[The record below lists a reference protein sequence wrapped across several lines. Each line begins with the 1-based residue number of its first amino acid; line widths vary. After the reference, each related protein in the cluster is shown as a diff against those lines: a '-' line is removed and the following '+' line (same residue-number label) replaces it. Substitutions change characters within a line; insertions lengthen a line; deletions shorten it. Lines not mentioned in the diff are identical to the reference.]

1 MPHGAG
7 KRDSVKSLGKALHL
21 IDIINQAR
29 TPMTLMSLSQV
40 SGYPKSTVYALLNTL
55 RSYDCIRQG
64 SDGRYYLGTR
74 LFEWGCGVS
83 ASWELNNV
91 ARPYL
96 EKLAAHTDATAL
108 LSRIEG
114 NSVVVID
121 QSTAMCGGIYVT
133 TEIGTLLPLHATSQG
148 KLLLAALLLLPV
160 LCACGKSQTGYN
172 PLSGVETT
180 FITDSCD
187 RKVEVPAEITRI
199 APSGGTAQMLL
210 MPIAYDLLVGLS
222 SSPSTAQRPYFPEEL
237 WYSLLFEAEGCVSR
251 QIVIPRDFTGVL
263 DTLLLRQAGDVNLDG
278 QLDVYDLQLLYERV
292 AGLVLLKEDYALLL
306 ADVNQDGLRNAQDV
320 QRLYEQLTGT
330 V

>member
-1 MPHGAG
+1 MEQE

-40 SGYPKSTVYALLNTL
+40 SGFPKSTVYALLNTL

-121 QSTAMCGGIYVT
+121 QSTAMCSGIYVT
-133 TEIGTLLPLHATSQG
+133 TEIGTHLPLHATSQG
-148 KLLLAALLLLPV
+148 KLLAAMSD
-160 LCACGKSQTGYN
+160 ASAKAF
-172 PLSGVETT
+172 LSGAGQLESFTPHTIVEQES
-180 FITDSCD
+180 ILPGAGANSRQRLRRGKRRIQD
-187 RKVEVPAEITRI
+187 RPAVGLRAGLRPLRRHELR
-199 APSGGTAQMLL
+199 AQRGGTVPQGA
-210 MPIAYDLLVGLS
+210 LS
-222 SSPSTAQRPYFPEEL
+222 
-237 WYSLLFEAEGCVSR
+237 G
-251 QIVIPRDFTGVL
+251 I
-263 DTLLLRQAGDVNLDG
+263 
-278 QLDVYDLQLLYERV
+278 
-292 AGLVLLKEDYALLL
+292 
-306 ADVNQDGLRNAQDV
+306 
-320 QRLYEQLTGT
+320 
-330 V
+330 

>member
-1 MPHGAG
+1 MKGACPIEQE

-40 SGYPKSTVYALLNTL
+40 SGFPKSTVYALLSTL

-133 TEIGTLLPLHATSQG
+133 TEIGTHLPLHATSQG
-148 KLLLAALLLLPV
+148 KLLLAAMSD
-160 LCACGKSQTGYN
+160 ASAKAF
-172 PLSGVETT
+172 LSGAG
-180 FITDSCD
+180 SW
-187 RKVEVPAEITRI
+187 
-199 APSGGTAQMLL
+199 
-210 MPIAYDLLVGLS
+210 
-222 SSPSTAQRPYFPEEL
+222 SPSRPTPSWSRRASCGSWGKFAPTATPWKTANTR
-237 WYSLLFEAEGCVSR
+237 SVCGRS
-251 QIVIPRDFTGVL
+251 PRRFT
-263 DTLLLRQAGDVNLDG
+263 TA
-278 QLDVYDLQLLYERV
+278 
-292 AGLVLLKEDYALLL
+292 AAS
-306 ADVNQDGLRNAQDV
+306 
-320 QRLYEQLTGT
+320 
-330 V
+330 

>member
-1 MPHGAG
+1 MEQE

-40 SGYPKSTVYALLNTL
+40 SGFPKSTVYALLSTL

-148 KLLLAALLLLPV
+148 KLLLAAMSDV
-160 LCACGKSQTGYN
+160 SAKAF
-172 PLSGVETT
+172 LSGAGQLESFTPHTIAEQESILRELGQIRANGYAVENGEYKIGLRSVSAPVYDRCGVMSYALSVVGL
-180 FITDSCD
+180 F
-187 RKVEVPAEITRI
+187 RKVLSQEFEEVVA
-199 APSGGTAQMLL
+199 
-210 MPIAYDLLVGLS
+210 
-222 SSPSTAQRPYFPEEL
+222 
-237 WYSLLFEAEGCVSR
+237 CVSATAR
-251 QIVIPRDFTGVL
+251 QLSEAIGYRGYRTPLPGK
-263 DTLLLRQAGDVNLDG
+263 G
-278 QLDVYDLQLLYERV
+278 QKQ
-292 AGLVLLKEDYALLL
+292 
-306 ADVNQDGLRNAQDV
+306 
-320 QRLYEQLTGT
+320 
-330 V
+330 

>member
-1 MPHGAG
+1 MKGACPIEQE

-40 SGYPKSTVYALLNTL
+40 SGFPKSTVYALLNTL
-55 RSYDCIRQG
+55 CSYDCIRQG

-148 KLLLAALLLLPV
+148 KLLLAAMSD
-160 LCACGKSQTGYN
+160 ASAKAF
-172 PLSGVETT
+172 LSGAGQLESFTPHTIVEQESILRELGQIRANGYTVENGEYKIGLRSVSAPVYDRYGVMSYALSVVGL
-180 FITDSCD
+180 F
-187 RKVEVPAEITRI
+187 RKVRSQEFEEVVA
-199 APSGGTAQMLL
+199 
-210 MPIAYDLLVGLS
+210 
-222 SSPSTAQRPYFPEEL
+222 
-237 WYSLLFEAEGCVSR
+237 CVSATAR
-251 QIVIPRDFTGVL
+251 QLSEAIGYRTPLPGK
-263 DTLLLRQAGDVNLDG
+263 G
-278 QLDVYDLQLLYERV
+278 QKQ
-292 AGLVLLKEDYALLL
+292 
-306 ADVNQDGLRNAQDV
+306 
-320 QRLYEQLTGT
+320 
-330 V
+330 

>member
-1 MPHGAG
+1 MEQE

-40 SGYPKSTVYALLNTL
+40 SGFPKSTVYALLNTL

-133 TEIGTLLPLHATSQG
+133 TEIGTHLPLHATSQG
-148 KLLLAALLLLPV
+148 KLLAAMSD
-160 LCACGKSQTGYN
+160 ASAKAF
-172 PLSGVETT
+172 LSGAGQLESFTPHTIVEQES
-180 FITDSCD
+180 ILRELGQIRANGYAVENGEYKIGLRSVSAPVYDRCGVMSYALSVVDCSARCALRNLRKWWPASAPRHGSCRRPSATVATARRCPERD
-187 RKVEVPAEITRI
+187 RNNDNTNQNYRAAAGGRESERPAERTGCAAAVRTADGYCLKQKI
-199 APSGGTAQMLL
+199 PQCGTK
-210 MPIAYDLLVGLS
+210 
-222 SSPSTAQRPYFPEEL
+222 
-237 WYSLLFEAEGCVSR
+237 
-251 QIVIPRDFTGVL
+251 IPLCGV
-263 DTLLLRQAGDVNLDG
+263 RRVDG
-278 QLDVYDLQLLYERV
+278 IR
-292 AGLVLLKEDYALLL
+292 
-306 ADVNQDGLRNAQDV
+306 
-320 QRLYEQLTGT
+320 
-330 V
+330 

>member
-1 MPHGAG
+1 MEQE

-40 SGYPKSTVYALLNTL
+40 SGFSKSTVYALLSTL
-55 RSYDCIRQG
+55 RSYDCIRQ
-64 SDGRYYLGTR
+64 SSNGRYYLGTR
-74 LFEWGCGVS
+74 LFEWGYGVS

-148 KLLLAALLLLPV
+148 KLLLAAMSD
-160 LCACGKSQTGYN
+160 ASAKAF
-172 PLSGVETT
+172 LSGAGQLESFTSHTIVEQES
-180 FITDSCD
+180 ILRELGQIRANGYAVENGEYKIGLRSVSAPVYDRCGVMSYALSVVDCSARCALRNLRKWWPASAPRHGSCRRPSATVATARRCPERD
-187 RKVEVPAEITRI
+187 RNNDNTNQNYRAAAGGRESERPAERTGCAAAVRTADGYCLKQKI
-199 APSGGTAQMLL
+199 PQCGTK
-210 MPIAYDLLVGLS
+210 
-222 SSPSTAQRPYFPEEL
+222 
-237 WYSLLFEAEGCVSR
+237 
-251 QIVIPRDFTGVL
+251 IPLCGV
-263 DTLLLRQAGDVNLDG
+263 RRVDG
-278 QLDVYDLQLLYERV
+278 IR
-292 AGLVLLKEDYALLL
+292 
-306 ADVNQDGLRNAQDV
+306 
-320 QRLYEQLTGT
+320 
-330 V
+330 

>member
-1 MPHGAG
+1 MEQE
-7 KRDSVKSLGKALHL
+7 KRDSVKSLGKALQL

-40 SGYPKSTVYALLNTL
+40 SGFPKSTVYALLNTL

-133 TEIGTLLPLHATSQG
+133 TEIGTHLPLHATSQG
-148 KLLLAALLLLPV
+148 KLLLAAMSD
-160 LCACGKSQTGYN
+160 ASAKAF
-172 PLSGVETT
+172 LSGAGQLESFTPHTIVEQESILRELGQIRANGYAVENGEYKIGLRSVSAPVYDRCGVMSYALSVVGL
-180 FITDSCD
+180 F
-187 RKVEVPAEITRI
+187 RKVRSQEFEEVVA
-199 APSGGTAQMLL
+199 
-210 MPIAYDLLVGLS
+210 
-222 SSPSTAQRPYFPEEL
+222 
-237 WYSLLFEAEGCVSR
+237 CVSATAR
-251 QIVIPRDFTGVL
+251 QLSKAIGYCGYRTPLPGK
-263 DTLLLRQAGDVNLDG
+263 G
-278 QLDVYDLQLLYERV
+278 QKQ
-292 AGLVLLKEDYALLL
+292 
-306 ADVNQDGLRNAQDV
+306 
-320 QRLYEQLTGT
+320 
-330 V
+330 